1 MVSVEGH
8 TETGLGK
15 NSPKKSTHTSNRNA
29 YDTFPLR
36 NLPRGLVGVK
46 CTAQIT
52 VGERNVSCLLD
63 TGSQVTTVPWSFYE
77 EHLSYCPLKSLDELL
92 QVGGANG
99 QTVPYL
105 GYVELTQIP

>member
-1 MVSVEGH
+1 M
-8 TETGLGK
+8 
-15 NSPKKSTHTSNRNA
+15 
-29 YDTFPLR
+29 
-36 NLPRGLVGVK
+36 K

-92 QVGGANG
+92 QVEGANG

-105 GYVELTQIP
+105 GYVELTLKFPRQFLGIETEVPTLALASSRFDDHASSSD